1 MRECRGAAPGAGSP
15 SFGTAASYSP
25 GTALAAVGR
34 VTTDPNDPRH
44 RLPGG
49 EHGDAPVAST
59 PAGAPVS
66 GTPTTPGTASSTAS
80 ARTGDGNAPPPVH
93 HERRARHMG
102 WRSSDVLRTA
112 ALVIAFYL
120 ALRLLWFAQHLVIAT
135 FLGVL
140 FGLAVTA
147 GVDRL
152 ARWRIPRGV
161 SAAVIVF
168 GFVGLL
174 GGFGAWMAPTLRAQS
189 KELRTKLPEAIDKI
203 EAWAEKRQ
211 SGLLGM
217 FLGEGRLTPPG
228 SGSASVQAE
237 GSQPGAGASGAQPAT
252 TSTGSAAPAAAGAPE
267 GDSAGDGGGPRGAR
281 EAISGLASTVAAGA
295 TGSLPAADA
304 GPPQEDASAN
314 GQGGGLRGRVVEGM
328 GSARRYLF
336 SFITSTFAVLGG
348 VLFVLVMAIYV
359 AADPKLYHDGLMHL
373 FPRPAR
379 RRAGEVLTA
388 VATALRKW
396 LLTQLIAMLVIGV
409 VTTGVLMALGVPA
422 AVPLGILAGL
432 LEFIPMIGP
441 IMSAVPAVAMGFVD
455 SPEKALWVAVAYTA
469 IQFAENHLLI
479 PILMKE
485 GVDIPPALTIIAIAL
500 MGLVFG
506 FLGMLVAVPMLA
518 AVMVVVKMLY
528 VEDVVG
534 DQVTVLEDD
543 DD

>member
-1 MRECRGAAPGAGSP
+1 MTPNP
-15 SFGTAASYSP
+15 D
-25 GTALAAVGR
+25 
-34 VTTDPNDPRH
+34 DPHH

-59 PAGAPVS
+59 PPGLTSQSPLPAP
-66 GTPTTPGTASSTAS
+66 GTPGAQARSS
-80 ARTGDGNAPPPVH
+80 GDGGAPPPVH
-93 HERRARHMG
+93 RDRRSRNMG
-102 WRSSDVLRTA
+102 WRSSDILRTA

-120 ALRLLWFAQHLVIAT
+120 ALRLLWFAQHLVMAI

-140 FGLAVTA
+140 FGLAVTS

-152 ARWRIPRGV
+152 ERWRVPRGV
-161 SAAVIVF
+161 GAALIVF

-174 GGFGAWMAPTLRAQS
+174 GLFGAWMAPTLRAQS
-189 KELRTKLPEAIDKI
+189 KELRTKLPEAVDKI
-203 EAWAEKRQ
+203 EAWAERRQ

-217 FLGEGRLTPPG
+217 FIGEGRLSPPG
-228 SGSASVQAE
+228 TDSLAGSDASPAARSAAQSRAPE
-237 GSQPGAGASGAQPAT
+237 GARSDSQPPRPDGRPEAQGTERGLPPTATSDDGAGRGEASGAEREAQP
-252 TSTGSAAPAAAGAPE
+252 SGE
-267 GDSAGDGGGPRGAR
+267 GAR
-281 EAISGLASTVAAGA
+281 R
-295 TGSLPAADA
+295 
-304 GPPQEDASAN
+304 
-314 GQGGGLRGRVVEGM
+314 GGGLRTQVFEQM

-359 AADPKLYHDGLMHL
+359 AAQPKLYHDGLMHL

-388 VATALRKW
+388 VATSLRKW
-396 LLTQLIAMLVIGV
+396 LLSQLIAMLVIGV
-409 VTTGVLMALGVPA
+409 VTTGVLMALGVKA

-455 SPEKALWVAVAYTA
+455 SPEKALWVALAYTV

-506 FLGMLVAVPMLA
+506 FLGMLVAVPLLA
-518 AVMVVVKMLY
+518 ATMVVVKMLY

-534 DQVTVLEDD
+534 DQVQVLEDD

>member
-1 MRECRGAAPGAGSP
+1 M
-15 SFGTAASYSP
+15 
-25 GTALAAVGR
+25 
-34 VTTDPNDPRH
+34 TTDPNDPRH

-59 PAGAPVS
+59 RSGAQSPAAPATAAAAPGRAHAPAG
-66 GTPTTPGTASSTAS
+66 
-80 ARTGDGNAPPPVH
+80 DGSAPPPVH

-120 ALRLLWFAQHLVIAT
+120 ALRLLWFAQHLVIVT
-135 FLGVL
+135 FLGIL
-140 FGLAVTA
+140 FGLAVSA

-152 ARWRIPRGV
+152 ERWRIPRGV

-174 GGFGAWMAPTLRAQS
+174 GLFGAWMAPTLREQS

-228 SGSASVQAE
+228 SGNASTQAAAA
-237 GSQPGAGASGAQPAT
+237 QPGAGASGAAPSARTPAPA
-252 TSTGSAAPAAAGAPE
+252 SAPAAPE
-267 GDSAGDGGGPRGAR
+267 QDSAGGPRGTR
-281 EAISGLASTVAAGA
+281 DAISGLASTVASGA
-295 TGSLPAADA
+295 TGSLPGADA
-304 GPPQEDASAN
+304 RAPQEGASREAA
-314 GQGGGLRGRVVEGM
+314 QGGGLRGRVVEGM

-359 AADPKLYHDGLMHL
+359 AAQPRLYHDGLMHL

-396 LLTQLIAMLVIGV
+396 LLTQLIAMIVIGV

>member
-1 MRECRGAAPGAGSP
+1 MREYRGAAPGAGSP

-25 GTALAAVGR
+25 GTALAAVGL

-49 EHGDAPVAST
+49 EHGDAPVASAPPGAAFPVAPAT
-59 PAGAPVS
+59 PASAPGRAGSPASDS
-66 GTPTTPGTASSTAS
+66 G
-80 ARTGDGNAPPPVH
+80 APPPVH

-120 ALRLLWFAQHLVIAT
+120 ALRLLWFAQHLVIVT

-140 FGLAVTA
+140 FGLAVSA

-152 ARWRIPRGV
+152 ERWRIPRGV

-174 GGFGAWMAPTLRAQS
+174 GLFGAWMAPTLREQS

-228 SGSASVQAE
+228 SGGASPQEAAA
-237 GSQPGAGASGAQPAT
+237 QPGSRASTATQPAAT
-252 TSTGSAAPAAAGAPE
+252 PAAPDSPAAPT
-267 GDSAGDGGGPRGAR
+267 GDPASDTGGPRGTR
-281 EAISGLASTVAAGA
+281 DAISGLASTVAAGA
-295 TGSLPAADA
+295 TGSLPGADA
-304 GPPQEDASAN
+304 GQPEEGASRDA
-314 GQGGGLRGRVVEGM
+314 QGGGLRGRVVEGM

-359 AADPKLYHDGLMHL
+359 AAQPRLYHDGLMHL

-396 LLTQLIAMLVIGV
+396 LLTQLIAMTVIGV

>member
-1 MRECRGAAPGAGSP
+1 
-15 SFGTAASYSP
+15 
-25 GTALAAVGR
+25 

-59 PAGAPVS
+59 PSGAPSPVAS
-66 GTPTTPGTASSTAS
+66 TSPTAAPGKAHAP
-80 ARTGDGNAPPPVH
+80 AGDGNAPPPVH

-120 ALRLLWFAQHLVIAT
+120 ALRLLWFAQHLVIVT

-152 ARWRIPRGV
+152 ERWRIPRGV

-174 GGFGAWMAPTLRAQS
+174 GLFGAWMAPTLREQS

-217 FLGEGRLTPPG
+217 FLGEGRLTPAG
-228 SGSASVQAE
+228 SGSASTQAAAA
-237 GSQPGAGASGAQPAT
+237 QPGAGASSAAATPAT
-252 TSTGSAAPAAAGAPE
+252 PAAPAAPVR
-267 GDSAGDGGGPRGAR
+267 DSASEAGGPRGTR
-281 EAISGLASTVAAGA
+281 DAISGLASTVASGA
-295 TGSLPAADA
+295 TGSLPGADA
-304 GPPQEDASAN
+304 PPQEGASRDA
-314 GQGGGLRGRVVEGM
+314 QGGGLRGRVVEGM

-359 AADPKLYHDGLMHL
+359 AADPRLYHDGLMHL

-379 RRAGEVLTA
+379 RRAGDVLTA
-388 VATALRKW
+388 VATVLRKW
-396 LLTQLIAMLVIGV
+396 LLSQLIAMVVIGV
-409 VTTGVLMALGVPA
+409 VTTGVLMALGVRA

-455 SPEKALWVAVAYTA
+455 SPEKALWVAVAYTG

-534 DQVTVLEDD
+534 DQVTVIEDD